1 MIRKDAVLLWLVT
14 SLFSACNAQ
23 PDVQL
28 KRFEYQLGNDNVATV
43 LHEVS
48 GSDLLFFNMHDD
60 ENTAVEAGLQV
71 IALRGGRLLE
81 LQHTGDRLVSFGIES
96 MDYRFDPNRVFTPLG
111 IEKTLERYSQAD
123 DAAIEAVQ
131 AFADSLISDGGM
143 RGAKLIVTLHNNGES
158 AYSAESYLPGGEYDV
173 DAEAVHLQAG
183 RDPDDF
189 LFVTQDNLFQLFKSA
204 GLNVVLQN
212 NSTVTDDGSL
222 SVWAGREEIPYIN
235 VEAQHGHLAEQ
246 VEMVIEVYRVLANHF
261 N

>member
-1 MIRKDAVLLWLVT
+1 MRRNAALLWLVT
-14 SLFSACNAQ
+14 SLFSGCNAQ

-28 KRFEYQLGNDNVATV
+28 NRFEYQLGNDNVVTV
-43 LHEVS
+43 LHEVA

-81 LQHTGDRLVSFGIES
+81 LQHTGNRLVSFGIS
-96 MDYRFDPNRVFTPLG
+96 SADYRFDPNRIFTPLG

-123 DAAIEAVQ
+123 SAAIEAVQ
-131 AFADSLISDGGM
+131 AFANSLILDGGLKK
-143 RGAKLIVTLHNNGES
+143 AKLLVTLHNNGDNE
-158 AYSAESYLPGGEYDV
+158 YSAKSYLPGGEYDV
-173 DAEAVHLQAG
+173 DAESVYIQQG

-189 LFVTQDNLFQLFKSA
+189 LFVTQDQLFQLFKSA

-222 SVWAGREEIPYIN
+222 SVWAGREEIPYVN

-246 VEMVIEVYRVLANHF
+246 VEMIIEVYRVVDNHV